1 MAKGGKGGSGGGV
14 GGGGNEGSGQ
24 SKKLCQVFLRN
35 LPLAMLEPDIE
46 TMLADCGP
54 IKRIDLIKTTD
65 AETGAKRSRGFGF
78 VTFALESDATKAV
91 SIIHRKRVMGRE
103 VSCEIALKKGAKREG
118 NGREQQQQ
126 QPGGDQA
133 PPPGAPADRSG
144 AGRAAG
150 GGEVVAS
157 TYGGGGSAGG
167 KPPAPA
173 RNEKPPAVASDKQ
186 AVSAAKESIAGKA
199 GDGGESKA
207 SGRAV
212 QLAAAIAAA
221 EATGL
226 GKKEARKFAR
236 KAMKKELK
244 KKAKD
249 RAKNKKEEQA
259 KLDAAAAA
267 AAAAAE
273 AAPPAAEEEDGDGD
287 AGGEESKDEEPV
299 DPKAAK
305 LLGDAKTVLV
315 FGVAED
321 LTAKQLQKRLKK
333 YATLTACTVEE
344 NERGYFPTGRIARVV
359 CCGKEGTRKI
369 ITGIDGHTVHG
380 QTLRARR
387 LMEVVPGHDVRLQ
400 KQQRLIIRNL
410 NFHAKEEDLAE
421 AFSEFGPLS
430 EVHIPTVKVTSR
442 RRVKGTDEQ
451 ESVTEN
457 RSRGFGFV
465 QFLCPKDAARV
476 VKDHGVLKIKGR
488 DAAVDYSIT
497 KEKYSALNQ
506 GAPSTPAAAGSDDD
520 DNEEQ
525 EERGDGMDVDS
536 EEDDDEEE
544 EEEEGGAAGGSDDDE
559 SEGEEDGAE
568 EPKEGGPDAGAGVE
582 RAVER
587 KQQRAPD
594 VNHGCTIFVRN
605 VAFDSSQEEVKE
617 RFSEF
622 GDVRLALLVK
632 DRATGM
638 PRGTAFVKYSKRD
651 DADRCLAAAIGA
663 TDPAH
668 ARDSGGSCIYLGSR
682 ALHVTRAVDREE
694 AGRLTVGAQKRV
706 GHKDKRNLYLAD
718 EGLVLEDSGA
728 AEGAAKSDMEKRVL
742 ARKDKKSKLKNPIFF
757 VSPTRLSV
765 RNIGRHV
772 TDGKLKSMAAAAARA
787 GVQAGRANPQDV
799 RLYLEAQG
807 EEFAA
812 ITPKRLQIPA
822 VTGNSV
828 VKAKIIRDMD
838 KKPSTD
844 DPSELHPS
852 KGYGFVEFSHHGQAL
867 AALRQMNNNPAY
879 SGQAK
884 SDGAAKGESS
894 RLIVEFSVENHAK
907 LKLQQGRKEA
917 FEQRKRELKALGLGQ
932 DGRPLKKEDENKE
945 MKSRGKIQREKKKQ
959 QQQQQAESGE
969 VPDGQ
974 ASTANTGSAAPSSK
988 KKRKKPGAK
997 ATPEEDGGGGDAVVD
1012 AGDAETDGLVGGR
1025 ETEGED
1031 RPKRKKKKKKTSP
1044 YERMDQQERAY
1055 QKLEKA
1061 YTAKTE
1067 VAAAAATAGAKSK
1080 GKGKGE
1086 GKRGAEAV
1094 VEGGGGGVEGDGARR
1109 KGKSGRWFD

>member
-1 MAKGGKGGSGGGV
+1 
-14 GGGGNEGSGQ
+14 
-24 SKKLCQVFLRN
+24 
-35 LPLAMLEPDIE
+35 
-46 TMLADCGP
+46 
-54 IKRIDLIKTTD
+54 
-65 AETGAKRSRGFGF
+65 
-78 VTFALESDATKAV
+78 
-91 SIIHRKRVMGRE
+91 
-103 VSCEIALKKGAKREG
+103 
-118 NGREQQQQ
+118 
-126 QPGGDQA
+126 
-133 PPPGAPADRSG
+133 
-144 AGRAAG
+144 
-150 GGEVVAS
+150 
-157 TYGGGGSAGG
+157 
-167 KPPAPA
+167 
-173 RNEKPPAVASDKQ
+173 
-186 AVSAAKESIAGKA
+186 
-199 GDGGESKA
+199 
-207 SGRAV
+207 
-212 QLAAAIAAA
+212 
-221 EATGL
+221 
-226 GKKEARKFAR
+226 
-236 KAMKKELK
+236 
-244 KKAKD
+244 
-249 RAKNKKEEQA
+249 
-259 KLDAAAAA
+259 
-267 AAAAAE
+267 
-273 AAPPAAEEEDGDGD
+273 
-287 AGGEESKDEEPV
+287 
-299 DPKAAK
+299 
-305 LLGDAKTVLV
+305 
-315 FGVAED
+315 

-333 YATLTACTVEE
+333 YATLSACTVEE
-344 NERGYFPTGRIARVV
+344 NERGYCPTGRIARVV

-400 KQQRLIIRNL
+400 KQQRLIVRNL

-442 RRVKGTDEQ
+442 RRVKGTDKQ
-451 ESVTEN
+451 EEVTEN

-497 KEKYSALNQ
+497 KEKYGALNQ
-506 GAPSTPAAAGSDDD
+506 GAPSNPAAAASDDD
-520 DNEEQ
+520 DNEDQGE
-525 EERGDGMDVDS
+525 GGNGMDVDS
-536 EEDDDEEE
+536 GEDEEEEE
-544 EEEEGGAAGGSDDDE
+544 EEEEGGAAGGSDDE
-559 SEGEEDGAE
+559 IEGEEDGGAE
-568 EPKEGGPDAGAGVE
+568 EPKEGGPDAGAGVG

-765 RNIGRHV
+765 RNLGRHV

-787 GVQAGRANPQDV
+787 GIQAGRANPQDV

-844 DPSELHPS
+844 DPTELHPS

-959 QQQQQAESGE
+959 QQQQQQQQAESSE

-974 ASTANTGSAAPSSK
+974 ASIANTGSAAPSSK
-988 KKRKKPGAK
+988 KKRKKPSAK

-1025 ETEGED
+1025 GTEGED
-1031 RPKRKKKKKKTSP
+1031 RPKRKKNKKKTSP

-1080 GKGKGE
+1080 GKGKG
-1086 GKRGAEAV
+1086 KRGAEAV
-1094 VEGGGGGVEGDGARR
+1094 VEGGGREVEGDGARR

>member
-1 MAKGGKGGSGGGV
+1 
-14 GGGGNEGSGQ
+14 
-24 SKKLCQVFLRN
+24 
-35 LPLAMLEPDIE
+35 
-46 TMLADCGP
+46 MLADCGP

-126 QPGGDQA
+126 QQPGGDQA
-133 PPPGAPADRSG
+133 HPPGAPADSSG

-173 RNEKPPAVASDKQ
+173 RSEKPPAVASDKQ
-186 AVSAAKESIAGKA
+186 AVSVTKEGAAGKA
-199 GDGGESKA
+199 GDGGDSKA
-207 SGRAV
+207 SRRAV

-226 GKKEARKFAR
+226 GKKEARKLAR

-244 KKAKD
+244 RKAKE
-249 RAKNKKEEQA
+249 RAKDKKEEQA
-259 KLDAAAAA
+259 KLDAAAA

-273 AAPPAAEEEDGDGD
+273 AAPPAAEEEVGDGD
-287 AGGEESKDEEPV
+287 ARGEESKDVEPV

-344 NERGYFPTGRIARVV
+344 NEHGYLPTGRIARVV

-400 KQQRLIIRNL
+400 KQQRLIVRNL

-430 EVHIPTVKVTSR
+430 EVHIPTVKVTTR
-442 RRVKGTDEQ
+442 RRVKGTDKQ
-451 ESVTEN
+451 EDVTEN

-506 GAPSTPAAAGSDDD
+506 GAPSTPAAAASDD
-520 DNEEQ
+520 DNEDHG
-525 EERGDGMDVDS
+525 ERGDGMDVDS
-536 EEDDDEEE
+536 EEDEEE
-544 EEEEGGAAGGSDDDE
+544 EDEGEEGGAAGGSDDE
-559 SEGEEDGAE
+559 SEGEEDGEE
-568 EPKEGGPDAGAGVE
+568 EPKEGGPDAGAGVG

-765 RNIGRHV
+765 RNLGRHV

-787 GVQAGRANPQDV
+787 GIQAGRANPQDV

-844 DPSELHPS
+844 DPTELHPS

-959 QQQQQAESGE
+959 QQQQQQQAESSE

-997 ATPEEDGGGGDAVVD
+997 ATPEEDEGGGGAVVD
-1012 AGDAETDGLVGGR
+1012 TGDAETDGLVGGR
-1025 ETEGED
+1025 GTEGED

-1080 GKGKGE
+1080 GKGKG
-1086 GKRGAEAV
+1086 KRGAEAV
-1094 VEGGGGGVEGDGARR
+1094 VEGGGGEVEGDGARR